1 MAAVVNLAEC
11 TAKWSADGIAT
22 ACKTAGA
29 CCTTFAATTAST
41 TATGTKTICIPPDT
55 LASKSLTIDS
65 T

>member
-1 MAAVVNLAEC
+1 MAAVVDLAVC
-11 TAKWSADGIAT
+11 TAAWSATGVAT
-22 ACKTAGA
+22 SCKTPGA
-29 CCTTFAATTAST
+29 CCTTFAAATAST